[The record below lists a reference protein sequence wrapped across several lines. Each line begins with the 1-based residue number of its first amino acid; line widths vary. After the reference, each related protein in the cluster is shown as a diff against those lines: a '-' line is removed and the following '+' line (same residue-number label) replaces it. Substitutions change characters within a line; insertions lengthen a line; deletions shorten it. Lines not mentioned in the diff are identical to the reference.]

1 MDFSVVANNW
11 LYFLVGAYPY
21 GPLGGLSLT
30 LLLSL
35 LSGVV
40 ASILGLLL
48 GMALA
53 LGRGPLHGLLTLVIG
68 FLRAIPVLM
77 LIFWVYF
84 LLPMLFDVDIPKL
97 VTVVAALSL
106 IGGAYL
112 AHSVAAGIRSLPAG
126 QWEASRS
133 LGLSLWET
141 LRFVVLPQA
150 LPIMA
155 PSFINQWVALIKDTS
170 LAYVVGVAELS
181 FVATQVSNRTM
192 IYPLE
197 IYLFVAFVYF
207 LLCSALEMAANRMA
221 ARYGAR
227 HARTGSSAA

>member
-1 MDFSVVANNW
+1 MDFSVIANNW
-11 LYFLVGAYPY
+11 LYFLVGAYPH
-21 GPLGGLSLT
+21 GPLGGLALT
-30 LLLSL
+30 LLLSV
-35 LSGVV
+35 LSGVA
-40 ASILGLLL
+40 ASVLGLIF
-48 GMALA
+48 GIALA
-53 LGRGPLHGLLTLVIG
+53 VGRGPLHSLLALVLG
-68 FLRAIPVLM
+68 FLRAIPILM

-84 LLPMLFDVDIPKL
+84 LLPVLFQVDIPKL
-97 VTVVAALSL
+97 LTVVTALSL

-126 QWEASRS
+126 QWEAGRA
-133 LGLSLWET
+133 LGFRLPDI
-141 LRFVVLPQA
+141 LRIVVLPQA

-197 IYLFVAFVYF
+197 IYLFVACVYF
-207 LLCSALEMAANRMA
+207 LFCSALEVVANRMA
-221 ARYGAR
+221 DRYRARRGAV
-227 HARTGSSAA
+227 AMVA